1 MILKR
6 FALLAP
12 IGLAVT
18 LTGCGLF
25 GSSSAS
31 NKEAAAATYCPTPL
45 SVQDAQR
52 LTRFKAGGGRD
63 PRDVAFEAVLVQ
75 TSAACSINRTT
86 MDISVY
92 MQIAVNAGPSVGPG
106 VTRVP
111 FFVRVLDSS
120 GAVVIGRDEFADYK
134 LSASNPRGMTRE
146 ELGIKIQFNQVSDV
160 GAYRIAVG
168 LKPTPEELDYNR
180 KAAER
185 P

>member
-6 FALLAP
+6 FSLLAP
-12 IGLAVT
+12 IALA
-18 LTGCGLF
+18 LALAGCGWF
-25 GSSSAS
+25 GGGS
-31 NKEAAAATYCPTPL
+31 NKEAAAAAYCPTPL
-45 SVQDAQR
+45 TVQDAQR

-75 TSAACSINRTT
+75 ANAACSINRAT
-86 MDISVY
+86 MDISVF

-111 FFVRVLDSS
+111 FFVRLLDSS

-134 LSASNPRGMTRE
+134 LSAASPRGMSRE
-146 ELGIKIQFNQVSDV
+146 ELGIKIPFGQVADIA
-160 GAYRIAVG
+160 GYRIAVG

-180 KAAER
+180 RATAR

>member
-1 MILKR
+1 MIAKR

-12 IGLAVT
+12 IALALA
-18 LTGCGLF
+18 LTGCGWF
-25 GSSSAS
+25 GGGS
-31 NKEAAAATYCPTPL
+31 NKEAAAAAYCPTPL

-52 LTRFKAGGGRD
+52 LTRFKSGAGRD

-75 TSAACSINRTT
+75 TNAACSINRTT
-86 MDISVY
+86 MDISVF

-111 FFVRVLDSS
+111 FFVRLIDSS

-134 LSASNPRGMTRE
+134 LTAASPRGKSPQ
-146 ELGIKIQFNQVSDV
+146 ELGIKIPINQVADI
-160 GAYRIAVG
+160 GGYRIAVG
-168 LKPTPEELDYNR
+168 LKPTQDELDYNR
-180 KAAER
+180 KATER